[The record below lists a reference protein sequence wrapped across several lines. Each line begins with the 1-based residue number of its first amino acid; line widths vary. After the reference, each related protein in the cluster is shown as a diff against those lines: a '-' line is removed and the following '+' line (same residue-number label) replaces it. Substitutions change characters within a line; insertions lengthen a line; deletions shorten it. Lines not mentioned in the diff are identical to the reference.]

1 MGKEENVMDMK
12 RISGVETN
20 KTSTHTVILKPSE
33 MVRRE
38 KEEVLAS
45 CVKEEERAIAFPSQ
59 VLVSSLRW
67 RWITKSFSTLLHQR
81 DGGAS
86 TVWRITEWFWASGQR
101 ALVLGRTM
109 CGALHR
115 VS

>member
-1 MGKEENVMDMK
+1 MEMGKEENVMDMK

-45 CVKEEERAIAFPSQ
+45 CGR
-59 VLVSSLRW
+59 R
-67 RWITKSFSTLLHQR
+67 RR
-81 DGGAS
+81 
-86 TVWRITEWFWASGQR
+86 GQ
-101 ALVLGRTM
+101 
-109 CGALHR
+109 
-115 VS
+115 